1 MKTFNEKYRN
11 QKRAIEVALN
21 FCTQNELEKFIL
33 VEKEYFTKEF
43 LKGRVAGNKE
53 EFLYYALRNSAY
65 DMVEYLI
72 SQGCSLSNDRYKNL
86 IQYGIASKRLAKLYD
101 ILKHF
106 NLMNHNLFNCMVIKL
121 NNIELYADLEKIFI
135 KQCGKFSYTLLKTK
149 LDELGITIKDKNKFL
164 FRQLLLEEMLEE

>member
-1 MKTFNEKYRN
+1 MKTMNEKYRS

-43 LKGRVAGNKE
+43 LRGRVAGNKE

-72 SQGCSLSNDRYKNL
+72 SQGCVLSQDKYRHL
-86 IQYGIASKRLAKLYD
+86 IHYGITNKRLVKLYD

-106 NLMNHNLFNCMVIKL
+106 GLMNHVLFGHMVVKL
-121 NNIELYADLEKIFI
+121 NDRENYSDLEKIFI
-135 KQCGKFSYTLLKTK
+135 SHCGKFSYTFLKTK
-149 LDELGITIKDKNKFL
+149 LDELGIQIKDKNKFL
-164 FRQLLLEEMLEE
+164 YRQLLLEEILAD